1 MSLTLHPSS
10 WSAPSVARA
19 DGVRPGGAQP
29 VADEAGGLHWHL
41 RRNCALTP
49 AQFGA
54 VFITLAA
61 VSAAIAVFFFV
72 AGAPFVAYFAGIE
85 MLALGVAFVA
95 FARHAGDAEHICL
108 RDGRVQVEQHVGARV
123 VRTEIEAAW
132 ARVESPVA
140 GRSLVTLSGPGQHV
154 QLGRHLVVA
163 ERARLAASLRQSLRQ
178 CAAVAPS
185 SRPSEPPSGASSPIS
200 DSKQAA

>member
-1 MSLTLHPSS
+1 M
-10 WSAPSVARA
+10 
-19 DGVRPGGAQP
+19 
-29 VADEAGGLHWHL
+29 ADEAGGLHWHL